1 MNGIMFVNNE
11 YEKKIVD
18 EISKEKNINIES
30 YIGDINKFNESDLD
44 KYDAVIGYSPKMDR
58 EVLQVFAKHS
68 IKYYITRSTGFN
80 HIDLLAAKEFGIRVA
95 NVRAY
100 SPNAIAELAL
110 ALVMD
115 LNRKVSL
122 LSYNIHNN
130 DFSRPQQL
138 AKEIRDCTIGIL
150 GTGSI
155 GIVSAKY
162 YQAIGAKVIGYDKY
176 PDQKYRDIL
185 EYQSLQEVIENSD
198 ILLVHLPYIKE
209 ETHYLINKDT
219 LSKAKSNLIIV
230 NTARGEL
237 VNLADIVA
245 LIKAKKI
252 AGYGADVFEF
262 EERYIGKKVE
272 EIDHPIIKAAL
283 KLYPKIILTPH
294 IGASTERA
302 IYSMN
307 EIAIENFVD
316 FINTGECKNEIIV

>member
-11 YEKKIVD
+11 YEKKLVD
-18 EISKEKNINIES
+18 AIAVEKNINIES
-30 YIGDINKFNESDLD
+30 YIGDINKYNERDLD
-44 KYDAVIGYSPKMDR
+44 KYDAVIGFSPKIDR
-58 EVLQVFAKHS
+58 EVLQRFAKHS

-110 ALVMD
+110 ALVMN
-115 LNRKVSL
+115 LNRNISL
-122 LSYNIHNN
+122 LSYDIQNK
-130 DFSRPQQL
+130 DFSRPQHL
-138 AKEIRDCTIGIL
+138 AKEIRDCTVGIL

-162 YQAIGAKVIGYDKY
+162 YQAMGAKVIGYDKY
-176 PDQKYRDIL
+176 PNQKYSDVL
-185 EYQSLQEVIENSD
+185 EYLSLQEVIENSD

-219 LSKAKSNLIIV
+219 LRKAKPNLIIV

-237 VNLADIVA
+237 VNLADIET
-245 LIKAKKI
+245 LIKAEKL

-262 EERYIGKKVE
+262 EEKYIGKKVV
-272 EIDHPIIKAAL
+272 EIDHPIIKTAIE
-283 KLYPKIILTPH
+283 LYPKIILTPH
-294 IGASTERA
+294 VGASTERA
-302 IYSMN
+302 VYSMN
-307 EIAIENFVD
+307 EIAIENFID
-316 FINTGECKNEIIV
+316 FINTGECKNEIII